1 MARYPDLQKR
11 AREELDAVVG
21 PDRLP
26 TYDDSDS
33 LPYVHAI
40 VMECSRWLPVIPLS
54 MPRRTLTDDYFEDYF
69 IPKGTLI
76 IAVSLDICYNDVD
89 LRDPGHAHRMSGG
102 FSFLV
107 VSEILRHISC

>member
-40 VMECSRWLPVIPLS
+40 VME
-54 MPRRTLTDDYFEDYF
+54 
-69 IPKGTLI
+69 
-76 IAVSLDICYNDVD
+76 
-89 LRDPGHAHRMSGG
+89 
-102 FSFLV
+102 
-107 VSEILRHISC
+107 